1 MEVPLNKFL
10 KTTALC
16 MAMFGLTPV
25 AMADDYPSKPIRIV
39 NPWPPGDLEDV
50 LGRIFAS
57 RMQDDFGVPA
67 KLVNVVGGGGVIG
80 VNEVVTAEPDGHTMG
95 VFVGDF
101 LTLLPILGNVP
112 FESSDMEPVGI
123 YLTYPFIL
131 AARADAPYNN
141 LEELAAYAKDHDV
154 SLGHFGYEI
163 VPTLSTFD
171 VAKGMGFEFASDA
184 AFDMVDCSVLLSGD
198 ADLATTTSQ
207 IVMPCIDSGE
217 VKPIAAYSGERISL
231 FPDVGTLAEQTGM
244 DIPELWNGVF
254 VPKGT
259 PQEVKDKIA
268 AVIQSALRSE
278 EAVAVG
284 AATGARLFW
293 VGGEEAQAWID
304 RDYALIEDM
313 VAKR

>member
-1 MEVPLNKFL
+1 MNTFL
-10 KTTALC
+10 KSTALC
-16 MAMFGLTPV
+16 LMMAGLAPA
-25 AMADDYPSKPIRIV
+25 AMADDYPSKPIKIV

-57 RMQDDFGVPA
+57 HMQDDFGVPA

-80 VNEVVTAEPDGHTMG
+80 VNEVVTAKPDGYTMG

-112 FESSDMEPVGI
+112 FEGSDMEPVGI

-131 AARADAPYNN
+131 AARADAPYDN
-141 LEELAAYAKDHDV
+141 LEELAAYAQDHDV

-163 VPTLSTFD
+163 VATLSTFD

-217 VKPIAAYSGERISL
+217 VKPIAAYSEERISL

-244 DIPELWNGVF
+244 DIPTLWNGVF

-268 AVIQSALRSE
+268 AEIQVALASE
-278 EAVAVG
+278 EAIAVG
-284 AATGARLFW
+284 EASGAPLFW
-293 VGGEEAQAWID
+293 VDGEEAQAWID
-304 RDYALIEDM
+304 RDYALVEKM
-313 VAKR
+313 VANR